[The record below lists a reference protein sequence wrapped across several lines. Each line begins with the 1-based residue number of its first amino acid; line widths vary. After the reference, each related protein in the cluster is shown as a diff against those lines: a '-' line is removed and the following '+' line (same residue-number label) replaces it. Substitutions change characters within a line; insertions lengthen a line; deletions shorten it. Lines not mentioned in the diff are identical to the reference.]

1 LILWCVTSRKKN
13 ATWAQQTTNEHDFF
27 PREQFLPFKVLFF
40 VCACVSPSPL
50 HEKKNGKK
58 IGGRNLNATSYQKS
72 SLFFFLQSR
81 RFYSPAARVSVLLHT
96 HTNNTKS
103 ILIRSD
109 LSTITMHSSSS
120 SSFSLSFPR
129 ALKAS
134 RKMKSRE
141 RRRITPRSKK
151 MSNRCFVNFAANGDD
166 DDRAM
171 VAAEQIATSKSTI
184 DSSKVDFAMPNRLL
198 SSDLTTVRFSFSQSA
213 RI

>member
-1 LILWCVTSRKKN
+1 MPPGHNKRQTNTISFHESCFSPSLSPFLRVGVRFAFSPPRKKK
-13 ATWAQQTTNEHDFF
+13 
-27 PREQFLPFKVLFF
+27 RE
-40 VCACVSPSPL
+40 
-50 HEKKNGKK
+50 KNRWQKFER
-58 IGGRNLNATSYQKS
+58 IIVPKS

-134 RKMKSRE
+134 RKMKSRDE
-141 RRRITPRSKK
+141 RRITPRSKK
-151 MSNRCFVNFAANGDD
+151 MSNRYCVNFAANGDD